1 MTATTQRTLPF
12 GGPGLLTISGVGYR
26 FPPRK
31 DQPSADILSGVDITA
46 KPGQFVAIVG
56 PSGCGKTTLLRL
68 VAGML
73 SPRAGRIDLDGRS
86 IAQSRRQVGVVFQ
99 NDRLLPWRRV
109 LDNVTVV
116 LRARGQS
123 ARDASRRAS
132 EQLRIVGLARAEG
145 LYPHQLSGGMRQR
158 VNLARAFAVEPK
170 LVLLDEP
177 FAALDAQTREL
188 MQAELLSIWN
198 RTSSTVIM
206 VTHQLDEAVFLADKV
221 LVMGRDPG
229 RVLRAID
236 VPFGRPRSLAIKHE
250 PEFHGITDEIWGL
263 IEGSVME
270 SLGRTSPDAGAG
282 VPPPEPGSDARRA

>member
-1 MTATTQRTLPF
+1 MTATVQRSLPPE
-12 GGPGLLTISGVGYR
+12 GPGLLTISGVGYR

-31 DQPSADILSGVDITA
+31 GQPNEDILAGIDVTA
-46 KPGQFVAIVG
+46 EPKQFVAIVG

-73 SPRAGRIDLDGRS
+73 DPRSGSIDLDGRS
-86 IAQSRRQVGVVFQ
+86 IADSRKQVGVVFQ

-109 LDNVTVV
+109 LENVEIV

-123 ARDASRRAS
+123 GKEAARRAL
-132 EQLRIVGLARAEG
+132 EQLRIVGLSGSES

-188 MQAELLSIWN
+188 MQAELLSIWQ

-221 LVMGRDPG
+221 LVMGRNPG
-229 RVLRAID
+229 RLLRSIE
-236 VPFGRPRSLAIKHE
+236 VPFARPRSLAIKHE
-250 PEFHGITDEIWGL
+250 PDFHAITDEIWSL
-263 IEGSVME
+263 IEGAVME
-270 SLGRTSPDAGAG
+270 ALGRTDPDTGAEL
-282 VPPPEPGSDARRA
+282 PPRDLGQHCNSA

>member
-1 MTATTQRTLPF
+1 MTATVQRSLPPE
-12 GGPGLLTISGVGYR
+12 GPGLLTISGVGYR

-31 DQPSADILSGVDITA
+31 GQPNEDILAGIDVTA
-46 KPGQFVAIVG
+46 EPKQFVAIVG

-73 SPRAGRIDLDGRS
+73 DPRSGSIDLDGRS
-86 IAQSRRQVGVVFQ
+86 IADSRKQVGVVFQ

-109 LDNVTVV
+109 LENVEIV

-123 ARDASRRAS
+123 GKEAAKRAL
-132 EQLRIVGLARAEG
+132 EQLRIVGLSGSES

-188 MQAELLSIWN
+188 MQAELLSIWQ

-221 LVMGRDPG
+221 LVMGRNPG
-229 RVLRAID
+229 RLLRSIE
-236 VPFGRPRSLAIKHE
+236 VPFARPRSLAIKHE
-250 PEFHGITDEIWGL
+250 PDFHAITDEIWSL
-263 IEGSVME
+263 IEGAVME
-270 SLGRTSPDAGAG
+270 ALGRTDPDTGAELLPRDLG
-282 VPPPEPGSDARRA
+282 QHGNSA

>member
-1 MTATTQRTLPF
+1 MTATVQRSLPPE
-12 GGPGLLTISGVGYR
+12 GAGQLTISGIGYQ

-31 DQPSADILSGVDITA
+31 GQPGEDILAGIDITA
-46 KPGQFVAIVG
+46 EAGQFVAVVG

-73 SPRAGRIDLDGRS
+73 DPRSGSIDLDGRS
-86 IAQSRRQVGVVFQ
+86 IAQSRRQVGIVFQ
-99 NDRLLPWRRV
+99 DDRLLPWRRV
-109 LDNVTVV
+109 IDNVAIV

-123 ARDASRRAS
+123 AKEATKRAR
-132 EQLRIVGLARAEG
+132 EQLRIVGLSGAES

-188 MQAELLSIWN
+188 MQAELLSIWQ

-221 LVMGRDPG
+221 LVMGRNPG
-229 RVLRAID
+229 RVLRSIE
-236 VPFGRPRSLAIKHE
+236 VPFARPRSLAIKHE
-250 PEFHGITDEIWGL
+250 PGFHAITDEIWGL

-270 SLGRTSPDAGAG
+270 SLGRSAPDDGAEVSP
-282 VPPPEPGSDARRA
+282 RQ